1 MPSGQYFRIKLIRS
15 AGSVVIVQSDSRKTS
30 RGKTVPVEPE
40 EGGIFAESS
49 RLTEIL
55 FQLRDSKSAGR
66 RSKGGGGGRK
76 RSGEAFL
83 HRFLFPLD
91 AFTRLGR
98 ETLIPTPAVL
108 RGRGGFSFPI
118 TNVIVITP
126 QPRRGSPPRLPSR
139 EGGVSRPGAVSKAVC
154 TLAGG
159 INDTEI

>member
-30 RGKTVPVEPE
+30 RGTIVPVEPE

-76 RSGEAFL
+76 RFRRSVPPSISFSSRRFHAFGPRNL
-83 HRFLFPLD
+83 NSNPRRSQRQGRFLLSNYQRHRYYPS
-91 AFTRLGR
+91 A
-98 ETLIPTPAVL
+98 E
-108 RGRGGFSFPI
+108 
-118 TNVIVITP
+118 
-126 QPRRGSPPRLPSR
+126 PRIPPRLPSR

-154 TLAGG
+154 TLAG
-159 INDTEI
+159 E